1 MFVTLNHT
9 DKEREDNDY
18 YATDPVAIDALCK
31 SFDFPN
37 KV

>member
-18 YATDPVAIDALCK
+18 YATDDALCK